1 MPISP
6 LPSSFWSHIF
16 LLQDSQWDQGREGE
30 GDFFLPHEFLLHH
43 RCGIA
48 QSQIIFWTKGP
59 FCFTSLESVIQ
70 IFLITSEIG
79 LSPAELLGPQ
89 LWSESAQSSSRIPFL
104 PLSLSRGKQ
113 RGLQGTGGC
122 RGPAGLIR
130 GGQALSPFWNSPF
143 LTPYH
148 SHQNLRTP
156 RAWET
161 ILKRAPWA
169 SHCPGLNLLGSRIQS
184 KIKTHSQWLH
194 LRMP

>member
-1 MPISP
+1 M
-6 LPSSFWSHIF
+6 
-16 LLQDSQWDQGREGE
+16 LQDSQWDQGLEGE

-79 LSPAELLGPQ
+79 LSPAELLSPQ
-89 LWSESAQSSSRIPFL
+89 LWSESAQSSPESPSSLFPSPGGSREASKAPVGSEAQL
-104 PLSLSRGKQ
+104 AL
-113 RGLQGTGGC
+113 T
-122 RGPAGLIR
+122 GLIR

>member
-6 LPSSFWSHIF
+6 LPSSFWSHIS

-79 LSPAELLGPQ
+79 LSPAELLSPQ

-113 RGLQGTGGC
+113 RGLQGTGGF
-122 RGPAGLIR
+122 RGPAGPDWLDQR
-130 GGQALSPFWNSPF
+130 RSGPLTFLEQPLPQPLPFTSE
-143 LTPYH
+143 
-148 SHQNLRTP
+148 SENL
-156 RAWET
+156 
-161 ILKRAPWA
+161 
-169 SHCPGLNLLGSRIQS
+169 
-184 KIKTHSQWLH
+184 
-194 LRMP
+194 